1 MVVVVENRRVE
12 CGIFKRQQEH
22 QSGKDRDARTVGI
35 TENMLTTAG
44 MPAKKRSQQ
53 QERQKRCK
61 HQVAEGMSTA
71 VGSAATAETQTTA
84 CFPWTSK
91 K

>member
-1 MVVVVENRRVE
+1 VE

-22 QSGKDRDARTVGI
+22 QSGNDRDARTVGI
-35 TENMLTTAG
+35 TEEMLTTAG
-44 MPAKKRSQQ
+44 MPAKKRSQKQ
-53 QERQKRCK
+53 GCQKCCK

-71 VGSAATAETQTTA
+71 VGSAATAEIQATA
-84 CFPWTSK
+84 GFPGTSK